1 MKLIPVET
9 GQKFMIQTTNNSLH
23 TIPNKR
29 LSVQVALTGLSFLVT
44 NSSKSEVLHFS
55 AREFEKARTPEE
67 LLLDIEEFVQ
77 NEIRDPS
84 QFESVTVLYSNAE
97 YTAVPSALF
106 DDTKASDYLKFN
118 SKILANDFI
127 AWDELAERRMH
138 LVYVPYV
145 NINNYLFDTFGSFQ
159 YYHTTSVLLNTIPS
173 GTRFTEEP
181 TIHIQVEKT
190 NFQIIVQ
197 AAGELK
203 LCNSYHYVTP
213 EDFIYYILFCFEQLQ
228 INPET
233 AKVILLGN
241 IQKDDELYSIVYTY
255 IRNVELMEDEGSKLH
270 IENALPHQYVLLK
283 SV

>member
-1 MKLIPVET
+1 MT
-9 GQKFMIQTTNNSLH
+9 QTTTSSLH

-44 NSSKSEVLHFS
+44 NSAKTEVLHFS
-55 AREFEKARTPEE
+55 AKEFEKARTPEE
-67 LLLDIEEFVQ
+67 LLIDVEAFVNAEIE
-77 NEIRDPS
+77 DPTL
-84 QFESVTVLYSNAE
+84 FESVTVLYSNAE

-106 DDTKASDYLKFN
+106 DETKASDYLKFN

-127 AWDELAERRMH
+127 AWDELAERNMH

-159 YYHTTSVLLNTIPS
+159 YFHTTSVLLNTLPV
-173 GTRFTEEP
+173 GTKFSEEP
-181 TIHIQVEKT
+181 TVHIHVEKT

-197 AAGELK
+197 ASGELK
-203 LCNSYHYVTP
+203 LCNSYHFVTP

-228 INPET
+228 INPDT
-233 AKVILLGN
+233 VKLVLLGN
-241 IQKDDELYSIVYTY
+241 INREDELYSMVYTY
-255 IRNVELMEDEGSKLH
+255 IRNVELMEDDLSKLN
-270 IENALPHQYVLLK
+270 IENTFAHQYMLLK